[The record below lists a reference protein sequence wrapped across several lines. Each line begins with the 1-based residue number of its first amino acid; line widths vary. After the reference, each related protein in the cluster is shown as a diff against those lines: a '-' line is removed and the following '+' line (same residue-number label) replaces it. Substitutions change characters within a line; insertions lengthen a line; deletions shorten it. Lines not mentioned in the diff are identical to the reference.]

1 MGARPAQGGG
11 TGGGIAA
18 MLREGPVGAG
28 GSRPML
34 ASTWA
39 GVAARRPA
47 AVQPA
52 SGLGP
57 AGGSQATPLGR
68 KSPVVDAD
76 GFQLVG
82 RAAPQ
87 GAAKGAA
94 AASAATD
101 AAATNADVA
110 IPQPV
115 TPRADGDG
123 DDVVMGDG
131 GGMQA
136 PPRADG
142 GGGDDDEDPAATD
155 DGPTEQE
162 LHDQMQLDQRLLAWV
177 KAQGLDEGHPRREQA
192 ERQAAESKRAWQE
205 TRPRA
210 TPSSRMRWA
219 EEALL
224 KARKGAARMEQ
235 AIDEL
240 DTWYEEEREARQ
252 ESLREWRDKV
262 KMREEKLA
270 EITREAA
277 ENYTPEAAAD
287 HKTELLQG
295 AFQSLGQSIGPALEQ
310 LREAAA
316 DGSEMQQRINATL
329 SAVFD
334 LYGTIGSVVST
345 DYQQAYHGQPQPPQQ
360 QQQRDCQQQQ
370 WGAATGVATYDIG
383 DGWGY
388 GGGGGGWYGG
398 YDGWAGGGAHDGWGW
413 YDDGGNQRE
422 PAADADDTSMDTTSA
437 QVPKWMRRHTA
448 TDTDHGER
456 SWKKGRSDGE
466 GGNGTNAPAAASASQ
481 GASGGA
487 TDGHSQGGAGGAGST
502 DGAGVSKAAEG
513 EDEALAARKE
523 EVLRQ
528 ATVDG
533 VAIDHEAI
541 KAMGRGELEA
551 WAKHNLL

>member
-1 MGARPAQGGG
+1 MGARTAPGGG
-11 TGGGIAA
+11 TGGGVAA

-28 GSRPML
+28 GSRPL
-34 ASTWA
+34 LSSTWA

-47 AVQPA
+47 AAQPA
-52 SGLGP
+52 SGTGS
-57 AGGSQATPLGR
+57 AGSTQAAPLGR
-68 KSPVVDAD
+68 KPPIIDAD
-76 GFQLVG
+76 GFQLVS
-82 RAAPQ
+82 RAAQQ
-87 GAAKGAA
+87 GGTRGAA
-94 AASAATD
+94 AA
-101 AAATNADVA
+101 AAAAGATADATATNTDGA
-110 IPQPV
+110 IPQPA
-115 TPRADGDG
+115 TPRPGGDG

-131 GGMQA
+131 GGTQA

-142 GGGDDDEDPAATD
+142 GEGDDDEDLVATD
-155 DGPTEQE
+155 GGPTEQE

-177 KAQGLDEGHPRREQA
+177 KAQGLEEGHPRREQA
-192 ERQAAESKRAWQE
+192 EQQAAESRRAWQE

-240 DTWYEEEREARQ
+240 DSWYEEEREARQ
-252 ESLREWRDKV
+252 KSLREWRDKV

-270 EITREAA
+270 EVTREAA
-277 ENYTPEAAAD
+277 ENYTPEAATD
-287 HKTELLQG
+287 SKTGLLQE

-345 DYQQAYHGQPQPPQQ
+345 DFQQAHLGQPQPPQ
-360 QQQRDCQQQQ
+360 QQQQ

-398 YDGWAGGGAHDGWGW
+398 YDRWTGGGAHNGWGW
-413 YDDGGNQRE
+413 YGDGTDQWE
-422 PAADADDTSMDTTSA
+422 PATDADDTSMDTSSA
-437 QVPKWMRRHTA
+437 QAPKWMRRQAA
-448 TDTDHGER
+448 TDADHGER

-466 GGNGTNAPAAASASQ
+466 GCNMANAPATPNASQ
-481 GASGGA
+481 GASSGT
-487 TDGHSQGGAGGAGST
+487 TDGHRQGGAGGADGA
-502 DGAGVSKAAEG
+502 DGAGASKAAEK
-513 EDEALAARKE
+513 EDEALEARKE
-523 EVLRQ
+523 EILRQ
-528 ATVDG
+528 AIADG
-533 VAIDHEAI
+533 VAVDHEAV
-541 KAMGRGELEA
+541 KAMGRGDLEA
-551 WAKHNLL
+551 WAKNNLL